1 MVPNTL
7 IDNHPPN
14 DEKEL
19 KRISSLEQR
28 VAELENTLLRTAQV
42 ALEKRVAELE
52 NSLKESNEECNRLRK
67 TITEIENVERKVVI
81 SQKEEDIFE
90 KNDFTSESGDEKYS
104 EKDMC
109 ESSDE
114 QDVSSEISDTLSELT
129 SFDDK
134 EAEIIYGR
142 ILKLIE
148 NMKSDCTKAINLK
161 IPTMSQLP
169 KLPMRTNTIKSNT
182 TTNTNTHTNIT
193 SVTSPNIP
201 KIPSPTSSSQLIS
214 SITSQSRMPGRSRTP
229 SVSGVYISSRPS
241 TPSTLTNSNNHQI
254 TSNLLNFSNSSTTRM
269 TAPSRMTSLPSL
281 NSSYISSRP
290 NTPSNVL
297 SNVPSNVSSNVSSN
311 ALNSN
316 VPSDTPSNTNS
327 VSSHNLRRKSSIS
340 TWKPSCNYNSSRPET
355 PPLYNGISSGIP
367 SNLNSLN
374 SSIHLGNTP
383 SPSKSTNIPMHFQ
396 TVRNCRQV
404 SS

>member
-52 NSLKESNEECNRLRK
+52 NSLKESNEECNKLRK
-67 TITEIENVERKVVI
+67 TITEMESVERKVVI
-81 SQKEEDIFE
+81 SQKGEDIFE
-90 KNDFTSESGDEKYS
+90 KSDFTSESGDEKYS

-182 TTNTNTHTNIT
+182 TSINTQTNIA
-193 SVTSPNIP
+193 SVTSPSVP
-201 KIPSPTSSSQLIS
+201 KIPSP
-214 SITSQSRMPGRSRTP
+214 TSQSRMPGRSRTP
-229 SVSGVYISSRPS
+229 SISGVYISSRPS
-241 TPSTLTNSNNHQI
+241 TPSALTNSNNHQI
-254 TSNLLNFSNSSTTRM
+254 TSNLFSNSSTTRM
-269 TAPSRMTSLPSL
+269 PAPSRMTSLPSL

-297 SNVPSNVSSNVSSN
+297 SNVPSNP
-311 ALNSN
+311 LNSN
-316 VPSDTPSNTNS
+316 VPSDTPSNTPFTNS

-340 TWKPSCNYNSSRPET
+340 TWKSSCNYSSSRPET
-355 PPLYNGISSGIP
+355 PPFYNGISSGIP
-367 SNLNSLN
+367 SNLNTLN
-374 SSIHLGNTP
+374 TSINLGNTP

-396 TVRNCRQV
+396 TMRNCRQV